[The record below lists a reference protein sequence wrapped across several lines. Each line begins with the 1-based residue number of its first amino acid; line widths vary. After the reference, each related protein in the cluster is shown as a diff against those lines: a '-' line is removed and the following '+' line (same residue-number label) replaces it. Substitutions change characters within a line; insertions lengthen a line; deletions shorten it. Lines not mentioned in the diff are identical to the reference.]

1 MAITSAAKKAI
12 KRSTFLRSVNLQYK
26 LAMKKS
32 IKDLKKWVDAGLW
45 SKDLVELLRLVF
57 SSVDKAAKK
66 NIIHKKNASRK
77 KMRLNKMVK
86 VSLWI

>member
-32 IKDLKKWVDAGLW
+32 IKDLKK
-45 SKDLVELLRLVF
+45 
-57 SSVDKAAKK
+57 
-66 NIIHKKNASRK
+66 
-77 KMRLNKMVK
+77 
-86 VSLWI
+86 

>member
-1 MAITSAAKKAI
+1 MKKAI
-12 KRSTFLRSVNLQYK
+12 K
-26 LAMKKS
+26 A
-32 IKDLKKWVDAGLW
+32 LKKGVA
-45 SKDLVELLRLVF
+45 SKEDSSVLSVLLSAVY

-86 VSLWI
+86 VSLGI